1 MVRAVDRSSGKTL
14 HQSTTSQIIFNK
26 MIANQMIFLKLQIEE
41 ITKQLFGLIKTKSG
55 KPVFEAVVDRDTLV
69 THDMPECPLLDGSL
83 AFTEKKK
90 ITFDLYHHNNTNQ
103 KQVYVELFVSNVR
116 DF

>member
-1 MVRAVDRSSGKTL
+1 
-14 HQSTTSQIIFNK
+14 
-26 MIANQMIFLKLQIEE
+26 MIANQMIFLKFHIDEM
-41 ITKQLFGLIKTKSG
+41 TKQFFGLMKSKPS
-55 KPVFEAVVDRDTLV
+55 KPVFEGVIDRDTLV

-90 ITFDLYHHNNTNQ
+90 ITLDLYHHNNTNQ
-103 KQVYVELFVSNVR
+103 NQVFVELLVHSIK